1 MGKYITDYFLY
12 RKRFVLGYTIVG
24 LAAIMLLFVAAL
36 YVPGGLSSSEIRT
49 SVTSNALSLDSF
61 NPESIVNLPYHL
73 MQRLSFT
80 MFGVSELSV
89 KLPSVILGLLSI
101 AGMLILLQAWFK
113 RNVAIITTILV
124 VTTGQFLFISQSGS
138 PNILYVFWSI
148 WLLVA
153 AMMVSRQAVWGSFWK
168 IILFGVAALSLY
180 TPLSI
185 YILLALLSAVLL
197 HPHLR
202 FIVRRLS
209 KPMLAVALLCALVL
223 AAPLIQAVITEPAI
237 GLRLLGIPDEWPS
250 ITANLMQLA
259 RQYFGFLS
267 PSASA
272 IMTPVYGLGSML
284 LIALGVYRLVTTK
297 YTARSYIIAAWI
309 ILLLPILVINPAFIS
324 VTFVPVILLMGM
336 GIGVLLGHWYQMFPQ
351 NPYARIAGLIPLAV
365 LIGGMVF
372 SGLDRYLYGY
382 HYDPSTAS
390 NFSRDLDLLNEQ
402 LNKPDRGKVTIV
414 TAESEAE
421 FYKVIA
427 DHNKDVEILVSLPQ
441 VPATTTIITRES
453 NAELPAASLNRIVTD
468 TDYRDADRFY
478 IYKTDQK

>member
-12 RKRFVLGYTIVG
+12 RKRFALGYTIVG
-24 LAAIMLLFVAAL
+24 LAAIGLLFIAAL
-36 YVPGGLSSSEIRT
+36 YIPGGLSNAEIRT
-49 SVTSNALSLDSF
+49 TVLSNSLSLDSF

-73 MQRLSFT
+73 LQRLSFT
-80 MFGVSELSV
+80 VFGVSELSV
-89 KLPSVILGLLSI
+89 KLPSVILGLFAI

-138 PNILYVFWSI
+138 PNILYVVWSI

-168 IILFGVAALSLY
+168 IVLFGVAALSLY

-202 FIVRRLS
+202 FIVKRLS

-223 AAPLIQAVITEPAI
+223 AAPLIQAVITQPTI
-237 GLRLLGIPDEWPS
+237 GLRLLGIPEEWPG
-250 ITANLMQLA
+250 IMANLLQLL
-259 RQYFGFLS
+259 RQYFDFFS

-272 IMTPVYGLGSML
+272 IMTPVYGMGSMI
-284 LIALGVYRLVTTK
+284 LIALGIYRLFTTK
-297 YTARSYIIAAWI
+297 YTARSYIITAWI
-309 ILLLPILVINPAFIS
+309 VLLLPILVINPAYIS
-324 VTFVPVILLMGM
+324 VTFVPVVLLMGM

-351 NPYARIAGLIPLAV
+351 NPYARIAGLLPLAV

-372 SGLDRYLYGY
+372 TGLDRYMYGY

-390 NFSRDLDLLNEQ
+390 NFTRDLDLVNEQ
-402 LNKPDRGKVTIV
+402 LAKPDRGKTVIV
-414 TAESEAE
+414 ASESEAP
-421 FYKVIA
+421 FYQVIA
-427 DHNKDVEILVSLPQ
+427 DHNKDVSVSISA
-441 VPATTTIITRES
+441 PATIEQTVIATHDS
-453 NAELPAASLNRIVTD
+453 KASLAADKLQRIITD